1 MFISAKRLAKMITD
15 INRIEEISRK
25 HKAVAKEVLISEVA
39 EEITE
44 RLNKWVDAPYSEKVT
59 PQQDIERFAL
69 ELAEYF
75 IQRSGKNS
83 AMRDY

>member
-1 MFISAKRLAKMITD
+1 MFISAKRLARMITD
-15 INRIEEISRK
+15 INRLEEANRK
-25 HKAVAKEVLISEVA
+25 HKALAKEILISEVA

-44 RLNKWVDAPYSEKVT
+44 RLNKWVDAPYAEKVT

-75 IQRSGKNS
+75 IRKFSNK
-83 AMRDY
+83 